1 VVLLQLRTKNTK
13 GVTQSPKAKHKI
25 CIGCFHSLPL
35 TKFNKHTEGKYGKRA
50 RCKKC
55 QAILRKTSPERTAK
69 RKALLAKGLRPCNG
83 CGKAKPL
90 SAFQPKTQANGKE
103 GWEGKCKPCVS
114 KRQKKNHA
122 SRNLEARLYV
132 FNYLKK
138 SSCVDCGDT
147 NILGFEFDHLH
158 SKKFD
163 IGTAL
168 NSNIPLDELK
178 KEIKKCVVRCAKCHR
193 IKTHIEIN
201 SWRYRLA
208 LQDKATSRKVKSTKQ
223 YKALKKVELL

>member
-1 VVLLQLRTKNTK
+1 MPNKTK
-13 GVTQSPKAKHKI
+13 V
-25 CIGCFHSLPL
+25 CIGCFYPLSLSQ
-35 TKFNKHTEGKYGKRA
+35 FNKHEQGLYGKRA

-55 QAILRKTSPERTAK
+55 QAILRKGSVARNAK

-90 SAFQPKTQANGKE
+90 SQFQPKTQANGKE

-114 KRQKKNHA
+114 KRQKTNHA
-122 SRNLEARLYV
+122 VRNASARQLV

-138 SSCVDCGDT
+138 HPCIDCGE
-147 NILGFEFDHLH
+147 NNVLALEFDHVH

-168 NSNIPLDELK
+168 NGNTAIDLLK
-178 KEIKKCVVRCAKCHR
+178 KEMKKCVVRCSTCHR
-193 IKTHIEIN
+193 IKTHLEIN
-201 SWRYRLA
+201 SWRFQMS
-208 LQDKATSRKVKSTKQ
+208 LQDKDTSNKVKRTKQ
-223 YKALKKVELL
+223 YKMLKKIS

>member
-1 VVLLQLRTKNTK
+1 MPNKTK
-13 GVTQSPKAKHKI
+13 V
-25 CIGCFHSLPL
+25 CIGCFYPLSLSQ
-35 TKFNKHTEGKYGKRA
+35 FNKHEQGLYGKRA

-55 QAILRKTSPERTAK
+55 QAILRKGSVARNAK

-90 SAFQPKTQANGKE
+90 SQFQPKTQANGKE

-114 KRQKKNHA
+114 KRQKTNHA
-122 SRNLEARLYV
+122 VRNASARQLV

-138 SSCVDCGDT
+138 HPCIDCGE
-147 NILGFEFDHLH
+147 NNVLALEFDHVH

-168 NSNIPLDELK
+168 NGNTAIDLLK
-178 KEIKKCVVRCAKCHR
+178 KEMKKCVVRCSTCHR
-193 IKTHIEIN
+193 IKTHLEIN
-201 SWRYRLA
+201 SWRFQMS
-208 LQDKATSRKVKSTKQ
+208 LQDKDTSNKVKRTKQ
-223 YKALKKVELL
+223 YKMLKKV

>member
-1 VVLLQLRTKNTK
+1 MNRDK
-13 GVTQSPKAKHKI
+13 GVIKLPKEKTKV
-25 CIGCFHSLPL
+25 CIGCFYPLPL
-35 TKFNKHTEGKYGKRA
+35 SKFNKHEQGQYGKRA

-55 QAILRKTSPERTAK
+55 QAILRKGSEK
-69 RKALLAKGLRPCNG
+69 RSEKRRALLKKGKRPCNG

-90 SAFQPKTQANGKE
+90 SNFQPKIQANGKA

-122 SRNLEARLYV
+122 ARRLDARTYV

-138 SSCVDCGDT
+138 NPCIDCGES
-147 NILGFEFDHLH
+147 NILALEFDHTH

-168 NSNIPLDELK
+168 LSNTSLDLLQ
-178 KEIKKCVVRCAKCHR
+178 KEMKKCVVRCSTCHR
-193 IKTHIEIN
+193 IKTHLEVN
-201 SWRYRLA
+201 SWRFQFA
-208 LQDKATSRKVKSTKQ
+208 LEDKETSRKVKSSKQ
-223 YKALKKVELL
+223 YKKLMKVG